1 MKSIR
6 NVKTALKEVYKNKG
20 YLFFTIGFSI
30 VIFLFN
36 ALINNYKLLLSSFSF
51 KLLFSLIGGIMTT
64 ITPTSLIFLVII
76 SILAGIV
83 ISMGIFLIRRQI
95 KGSVGTSAAS
105 VVIGIAMPACP
116 SCAIGL
122 LSILGLGGFLA
133 VLPFKGLELG
143 VLGVIL
149 LVFSTVYLSGKIVA
163 DTCTISTKGGKKWN
177 KIFR

>member
-143 VLGVIL
+143 VLGMVL
-149 LVFSTVYLSGKIVA
+149 LIFSTVYLSGKIVA